1 LTHKK
6 PLPEKA
12 RLPTHHLN
20 LLLILLALTGTQV
33 QILTQKEPPR
43 KLGNLILHSFTGT
56 QIQILTQKEP
66 PRKLG
71 NLLITTYSM
80 ITHEKRSKAGEVLI
94 DAIKQVGQR
103 LS

>member
-6 PLPEKA
+6 PFPEKA

-20 LLLILLALTGTQV
+20 LLLILLAFTGTQV
-33 QILTQKEPPR
+33 QILTQKE
-43 KLGNLILHSFTGT
+43 L
-56 QIQILTQKEP
+56 